1 MAGPYDLEEQENLTA
16 IRHWW
21 EDNALYVYIAIAV
34 AVLGLAGYKGW
45 QYWTR
50 TQTEDASAMYG
61 AVEKAEKAKKL
72 EAIDPLVAKYPRTFY
87 ASEAQL
93 VAARELF
100 DAGKLPEAAQRLD
113 WVMKNG
119 REEHR
124 GIARVRLAAVLL
136 DQQKHAEALEMLDG
150 NKDPAYAA
158 LVADLK
164 GDVLFAQGRIDEAR
178 ASYKLVVEK
187 SEARSPLRSVAEV
200 KLAALGGAQ

>member
-34 AVLGLAGYKGW
+34 AILAIAGWKGW
-45 QYWTR
+45 QYWSQ
-50 TQTEDASAMYG
+50 TQAEDAALMFSG
-61 AVEKAEKAKKL
+61 VEKSDKPKRL
-72 EAIDPLVAKYPRTFY
+72 EAIDALVARHARSFY

-113 WVMKNG
+113 WVLKNG

-124 GIARVRLAAVLL
+124 GVARVRLASVLL
-136 DQQKHAEALEMLDG
+136 DQKKHAEALELLDA
-150 NKDPAYAA
+150 NKDEAYAA
-158 LVADLK
+158 LVADVK

-178 ASYKLVVEK
+178 AAYKLVVEK
-187 SEARSPLRSVAEV
+187 SDARSPLKSIAEV
-200 KLAALGGAQ
+200 KLSALGGSQ

>member
-34 AVLGLAGYKGW
+34 ALLGITGFKGW
-45 QYWTR
+45 QYWSR
-50 TQTEDASAMYG
+50 TQGEEAAAMF
-61 AVEKAEKAKKL
+61 ATVEKAEKPRKV
-72 EAIDPLVAKYPRTFY
+72 ETIDTLVAKYPRSFY
-87 ASEAQL
+87 ASESQL

-113 WVMKNG
+113 WVLKNG

-124 GIARVRLAAVLL
+124 GVARVRLAALLL
-136 DQQKHAEALEMLDG
+136 DQKKYAEALELLDA
-150 NKDPAYAA
+150 NKDESYAA

-164 GDVLFAQGRIDEAR
+164 GDVLFAQGRVDEAR

-200 KLAALGGAQ
+200 KLAALGGSP